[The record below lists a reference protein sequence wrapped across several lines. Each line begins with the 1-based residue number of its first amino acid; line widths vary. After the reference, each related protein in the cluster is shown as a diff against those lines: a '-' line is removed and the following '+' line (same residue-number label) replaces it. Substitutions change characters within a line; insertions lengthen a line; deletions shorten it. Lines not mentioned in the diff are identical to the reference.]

1 MLTASL
7 AAFEIRY
14 QLKNPVFWVSV
25 AIFFL
30 LGFGI
35 AASENVSF
43 GSPGSVHE
51 NSPYTVAIAMGL
63 FALFYLFVITSFVA
77 NAVVRDDV
85 TKFGPMIR
93 ATPVG
98 RSSFLAGR
106 FLGGLT
112 IAILG
117 FVAVPLGIAVGS
129 AMPWV
134 DPETVGPGGF
144 MIYAWP
150 FLIIAIPNLILSSAL
165 LFSLATVT
173 RSMLASYIGVLVL
186 VMCYLAVS
194 IVAGED
200 PANLVA
206 AARYEPLGTAAI
218 GEATRYWTS
227 AEMNTRLLSFEGN
240 LLFNRI
246 FTLGLSAVFL
256 AIAWARFS
264 MTERAPSRWQLRR
277 IAKQAESA
285 DIVPPRPQTP
295 PVRPAAIPGQE
306 PAPEWQERNP
316 LAATRSFGFDH
327 ALASFMIRLK
337 TEVLQ
342 VLKSPGLIVLLLIAV
357 SFTTLN
363 LVTAQTLYGTASYPL
378 TANVITTVLGSVT
391 LFSLIV
397 AVFYGGEL
405 VWRERDVKINEI
417 VDATPAPGWAVFI
430 PKIIAIFVVLI
441 IMSLAGMMAGI
452 VDQLVRGA
460 HSIDIG
466 LYLSAYVWPQTVDI
480 LMIAIL
486 SVFFQVLS
494 PNKYV
499 GWGLVLVWFL
509 SRIFLQN
516 MGYSNMLYMYGAGPS
531 EPLSDMN
538 GTGGFWVGG
547 LIARAYWGCFGILLL
562 VFSHWAWPRGT
573 VVAVGPRLRN
583 IRNRITAPS
592 AGIALAAIG
601 GMIGTGYV
609 INHNIKVLN
618 TYETSDEA
626 EARTAELERKY
637 LKYETLPRP
646 VITDVAFDVAIY
658 PKDRKLDV
666 TGHYDLRNDSGVP
679 ITELHVVQG
688 DSEVNFSRLDIAGAT
703 LATHDKRHA
712 YRIYKFATPLA
723 PGASTRLDF
732 KSQIWR
738 RGFANRGAATDIVDN
753 GTFVNNRTFAPIIG
767 MNRQG
772 LLQDRAVRRRQGLPP
787 ELRMPKLEDTSAQK
801 ENYIRAD
808 WVNSRIS
815 ISTDA
820 DQVPIAPGNKIS
832 DVVKDGRRIA
842 VFQSPAPILNFFS
855 VQSARYAIAKRQA
868 GPIQLSVYYDPR
880 HAWNV
885 PAMLKAMDTALGY
898 YQKNFGPYQFGYARI
913 IEFPGYDSFAQAFAG
928 TMPYSESIGFAA
940 DVRDP
945 DEIDYVT
952 YVTAHE
958 VGHQYWAHQIVG
970 GDMQGQTLLSE
981 TLAQYSALMVMK
993 QLYGE
998 DKIRR
1003 FLKFELDRYLSGR
1016 KGDAVGEQPIDRVEN
1031 QQYIHYRKGSLVMY
1045 LLQQRL
1051 GEDAVNR
1058 ALSRLVAK
1066 YRFKPAPYPRSLD
1079 LIAELRKEATTP
1091 EQQALITD
1099 LFEKI
1104 TVYDLK
1110 TKTATTTKMAD
1121 GRWKTRITIDAGKF
1135 YADSKGVEKPASLAE
1150 SIEVG
1155 VFTARPESGA
1165 FNKANVLSMQRYP
1178 IRAGQQVVEV
1188 ITAKQPK
1195 FAGIDPYNFYID
1207 RDSDDNLLAVDGP
1220 K

>member
-1 MLTASL
+1 MLTARL

-30 LGFGI
+30 LGFGL

-43 GSPGSVHE
+43 GSPGAVHK
-51 NSPYTVAIAMGL
+51 NSPYTIL
-63 FALFYLFVITSFVA
+63 FAMAVFATFYLFVITSFVA
-77 NAVVRDDV
+77 NAVVRDDT

-98 RSSFLAGR
+98 RTQFLAGR
-106 FLGGLT
+106 YLGGLA

-117 FVAVPLGIAVGS
+117 YAAIPFGIAFGS

-134 DPETVGPGGF
+134 DPETVGPASF
-144 MIYAWP
+144 AMYAWP
-150 FLIIAIPNLILSSAL
+150 FLIIAIPNIIFSSAL
-165 LFSLATVT
+165 LFSVATLT

-186 VMCYLAVS
+186 VMAYLAVS
-194 IVAGED
+194 AIAGAD
-200 PANLVA
+200 PTNLPIA
-206 AARYEPLGTAAI
+206 AKFEPLGTAAI
-218 GEATRYWTS
+218 GEATRYWT
-227 AEMNTRLLSFEGN
+227 AADMNARLLPFEGN
-240 LLFNRI
+240 LVFNRL
-246 FTLGLSAVFL
+246 FTLGLSALFL
-256 AIAWARFS
+256 GLAWWRFS
-264 MTERAPSRWQLRR
+264 MTERAPSRWRLRR
-277 IAKQAESA
+277 LAKQAAKAAKAEA
-285 DIVPPRPQTP
+285 VPPRALTA
-295 PVRPAAIPGQE
+295 PVR
-306 PAPEWQERNP
+306 
-316 LAATRSFGFDH
+316 RSFGMGH
-327 ALASFMIRLK
+327 ALAAFRMRLAA
-337 TEVLQ
+337 EVMQ
-342 VLKSPGLIVLLLIAV
+342 VLKSPGLIVLLLLAV
-357 SFTTLN
+357 CVTLIQLFFT
-363 LVTAQTLYGTASYPL
+363 QTLYGTPSYPL
-378 TANVITTVLGSVT
+378 TAGVITNVIGGIT
-391 LFSLIV
+391 LFSLII

-417 VDATPAPGWAVFI
+417 VDATPAPGWAVFV
-430 PKIIAIFVVLI
+430 PKILAIFTVLI
-441 IMSLAGMMAGI
+441 IMSLAGMVTGVLFQIAK
-452 VDQLVRGA
+452 GA
-460 HSIDIG
+460 PSIDVG
-466 LYLSAYVWPQTVDI
+466 LYLSAFVWPQSVD
-480 LMIAIL
+480 LLLVAVL
-486 SVFFQVLS
+486 AVFFQVLS

-499 GWGLVLVWFL
+499 GWGVMLVWFL

-516 MGYSNMLYMYGAGPS
+516 LGYNNMLYMFGAGPG

-547 LIARAYWGCFGILLL
+547 LIARAYWACFGVLLL

-573 VVAVGPRLRN
+573 VVAVVPRLKAVRS
-583 IRNRITAPS
+583 RITLPS
-592 AGIALAAIG
+592 ASVALAAVA
-601 GMIGTGYV
+601 GMIGFGLV

-618 TYETSDEA
+618 IYETSDEA
-626 EARTAELERKY
+626 EARLAELERTY
-637 LKYETLPRP
+637 LKYESLPRP
-646 VITDVAFDVAIY
+646 VVTDVAFDVAVY
-658 PKDRKLDV
+658 PKQSKLDV
-666 TGHYDLRNDSGVP
+666 TGHYNLRNDSGVP
-679 ITELHVVQG
+679 ITELHVRQG
-688 DSEVNFSRLDIAGAT
+688 DRDVKYARLDIAGAK
-703 LATHDKRHA
+703 LAKFDERHG
-712 YRIYKFATPLA
+712 YRIFRFDQPLA

-732 KSQIWR
+732 TSQLWR
-738 RGFANRGAATDIVDN
+738 RGFANNGAATEVVDN
-753 GTFVNNRTFAPIIG
+753 GTFVNNSTFAPIIG
-767 MNRQG
+767 MDRRG
-772 LLQDRAVRRRQGLPP
+772 LLQDRAKRRRQGLPA
-787 ELRMPKLEDTSAQK
+787 ELRMAKLEDTSAQK

-808 WVNSRIS
+808 WVNSRIT

-832 DVVKDGRRIA
+832 DEVRGDRRIA
-842 VFQSPAPILNFFS
+842 VFQSPAPILDFFS
-855 VQSARYAIAKRQA
+855 IQSARYAVAEKQA
-868 GPIQLSVYYDPR
+868 GPIALAVYYDPR
-880 HAWNV
+880 HKWNV
-885 PAMLKAMDTALGY
+885 PAMLNAMDTALGY

-913 IEFPGYDSFAQAFAG
+913 VEFPGYASFAQAFAG

-945 DEIDYVT
+945 DKIDYVT

-958 VGHQYWAHQIVG
+958 VAHQYWAHQIVG

-1003 FLKFELDRYLSGR
+1003 FLKFELNSYLAGR
-1016 KGDAVGEQPIDRVEN
+1016 KGDLIGEQPMERVEN
-1031 QQYIHYRKGSLVMY
+1031 QQYVHYRKGSLVMY

-1058 ALSRLVAK
+1058 ALSRLVAT

-1079 LIAELRKEATTP
+1079 LIAELRKEAKTP

-1110 TKTATTTKMAD
+1110 TKAATTSKMAD

-1135 YADSKGVEKPASLAE
+1135 YADIKGNEKPAALAE

-1155 VFTARPESGA
+1155 VFTARPETGA
-1165 FNKANVLSMQRYP
+1165 FAKANVLSMQRYP

-1195 FAGIDPYNFYID
+1195 FAGVDPYNFYID
-1207 RDSDDNLLAVDGP
+1207 RNSDDNLLAVDGP

>member
-30 LGFGI
+30 LGFGL

-51 NSPYTVAIAMGL
+51 NSPFTAAISMGL

-77 NAVVRDDV
+77 NAVVRDDA

-98 RSSFLAGR
+98 RSNFLAGR
-106 FLGGLT
+106 FLGGLA
-112 IAILG
+112 IATLG
-117 FVAVPLGIAVGS
+117 YVAVPLGIAVGS

-150 FLIIAIPNLILSSAL
+150 FLIIAIPNLIFSSAL

-186 VMCYLAVS
+186 VMAYLAVS
-194 IVAGED
+194 VVAGED
-200 PANLVA
+200 PANLVT

-227 AEMNTRLLSFEGN
+227 AEMNTRLLPLEGN

-277 IAKQAESA
+277 LAKQAAKTAKAGSA
-285 DIVPPRPQTP
+285 APQVLTA
-295 PVRPAAIPGQE
+295 PVH
-306 PAPEWQERNP
+306 
-316 LAATRSFGFDH
+316 RSFGAGH

-378 TANVITTVLGSVT
+378 TAGIITTVLGSVT

-417 VDATPAPGWAVFI
+417 VDATPAPGWAVFV

-441 IMSLAGMMAGI
+441 IMSLAGMATGI
-452 VDQLVRGA
+452 IYQLAKGA
-460 HSIDIG
+460 QSIDLG
-466 LYLSAYVWPQTVDI
+466 LYLSAYVWPQTAD
-480 LMIAIL
+480 LLLIAVL

-499 GWGLVLVWFL
+499 GWGLILVWFL

-516 MGYSNMLYMYGAGPS
+516 LGYSNMLYMYGAGPA

-547 LIARAYWGCFGILLL
+547 LIARAYWGCFGVLLL

-573 VVAVGPRLRN
+573 VVAVGPRLKG
-583 IRNRITAPS
+583 IRSRITLSS
-592 AGIALAAIG
+592 AGVALAAIG
-601 GMIGTGYV
+601 GMIGTGTV

-626 EARTAELERKY
+626 EARTAEYERKY

-646 VITDVAFDVAIY
+646 VITDVAFDVAVY
-658 PKDRKLDV
+658 PKERKLDV
-666 TGHYDLRNDSGVP
+666 AGHYDLRNDSGVP
-679 ITELHVVQG
+679 ITELHVRQG
-688 DSEVNFSRLDIAGAT
+688 DSEVTFSRLDIAGAR
-703 LATHDKRHA
+703 LASFDKRHA
-712 YRIYKFATPLA
+712 YRIYRFDTPLA
-723 PGASTRLDF
+723 PGAATRLDF
-732 KSQIWR
+732 TSQVLR
-738 RGFANRGAATDIVDN
+738 RGFANSGAATDIVDN
-753 GTFVNNRTFAPIIG
+753 GTFVNNGTFAPIIG
-767 MNRQG
+767 MNRRG
-772 LLQDRAVRRRQGLPP
+772 LLQDRAQRRRQGLPA
-787 ELRMPKLEDTSAQK
+787 ELRMAKLEDIAAQK

-808 WVNSRIS
+808 WVNSRIT

-820 DQVPIAPGNKIS
+820 DQVPMAPGNKLS
-832 DVVKDGRRIA
+832 DEVKGGRRIA
-842 VFQSPAPILNFFS
+842 VFQSPAPVLNFFS
-855 VQSARYAIAKRQA
+855 VQSARYAVAEKQA
-868 GPIQLSVYYDPR
+868 GPIQLAVYHDPR

-885 PAMLKAMDTALGY
+885 PAMLTSMETALGY

-913 IEFPGYDSFAQAFAG
+913 VEFPGYDSFAQAFAG

-945 DEIDYVT
+945 DEIDYVS

-958 VGHQYWAHQIVG
+958 VAHQYWAHQIVG

-1003 FLKFELDRYLSGR
+1003 FLKFELNQYLSGR
-1016 KGDAVGEQPIDRVEN
+1016 KGDAVGEQPLMRIEN

-1058 ALSRLVAK
+1058 ALARLVAK

-1091 EQQALITD
+1091 ERQALITD

-1110 TKTATTTKMAD
+1110 TKAAATTKMAD
-1121 GRWKTRITIDAGKF
+1121 GRWKTRITIEVGKF

-1155 VFTARPESGA
+1155 VFTARPEGSA
-1165 FNKANVLSMQRYP
+1165 FKRADVLSMKRYP
-1178 IRAGQQVVEV
+1178 IRAGSQVIEV
-1188 ITAKQPK
+1188 ITAKQPT
-1195 FAGIDPYNFYID
+1195 FAGVDPYNFYID